1 MSDDDQ
7 SDKQYEASQKK
18 LDDARKKGEIAKSND
33 LITAAA
39 YAGLLLALVAFGS
52 GPFLQAATGLRGLL
66 DHADRL
72 SALALDGGVQPVMGG
87 ILLPVVTAMAA
98 WFALP
103 IGLAVLA
110 ILAQRAFVVAPSKI
124 APKLSRIS
132 PITGAK
138 NKFGR
143 QGLFEF
149 AKSLAKLTLYS
160 LVLGLYLTSQKE
172 QILTSVTLSPGQVL
186 AELGRVVTRLLAIV
200 LAIATGLGV
209 LDYLFQYAE
218 HQRKNR
224 MSRKEMTD
232 EMKSS
237 EGDPTMKQR
246 RRQKGIDLAM
256 NQMLKD
262 VPEASVIVVNPTH
275 YAVALKWAA
284 VAGTAPVCVA
294 KGTDEIAARI
304 REVATEHGIPIHSDP
319 PTARALFA
327 TTDIGHEIAPDHYRA
342 VAAAI
347 RFAEDMR
354 RRMKGRQ

>member
-1 MSDDDQ
+1 MSDEDQ
-7 SDKQYEASQKK
+7 SDKQHEASQKK

-33 LITAAA
+33 LITAAS
-39 YAGLLLALVAFGS
+39 YAGLLLALVALGS
-52 GPFLQAATGLRGLL
+52 GPFLQTATGLRGLL
-66 DHADRL
+66 DHADPL
-72 SALALDGGVQPVMGG
+72 AAQALTGSAQPVLRGV
-87 ILLPVVTAMAA
+87 LWPVVTAMAA

-103 IGLAVLA
+103 MGLAMLSIA
-110 ILAQRAFVVAPSKI
+110 AQRAFVI
-124 APKLSRIS
+124 APTKIEPKWSRVS

-149 AKSLAKLTLYS
+149 VKSFAKLLLYS
-160 LVLGLYLTSQKE
+160 AVLGLYLASQKDR
-172 QILTSVTLSPGQVL
+172 ILMSVTLSPGQVL
-186 AELGRVVTRLLAIV
+186 AELGHVLTRLLSIV
-200 LAIATGLGV
+200 LAIAFSIGIV
-209 LDYLFQYAE
+209 DYLFQYAE

-246 RRQKGIDLAM
+246 RRQKGVDLAM
-256 NQMLKD
+256 NRMLAD
-262 VPEASVIVVNPTH
+262 VPYASVVVVNPTH
-275 YAVALKWAA
+275 YAVALKWTV

-294 KGTDEIAARI
+294 KGADEIAARI
-304 REVATEHGIPIHSDP
+304 REIARDNNIPIHSDP

-327 TTDIGHEIAPDHYRA
+327 TTRIGQEIAPDHYRA

-354 RRMKGRQ
+354 RRMKGRR

>member
-1 MSDDDQ
+1 MSEEDQ
-7 SDKQYEASQKK
+7 SDKQHEASQKK

-33 LITAAA
+33 LITAAS
-39 YAGLLLALVAFGS
+39 YAGLLLALVALGS
-52 GPFLQAATGLRGLL
+52 GPFLSAATSLRGLL

-87 ILLPVVTAMAA
+87 ILLPVAGAMAA
-98 WFALP
+98 WFTLP
-103 IGLAVLA
+103 AGLALLC
-110 ILAQRAFVVAPSKI
+110 ILAQRAFVLAPTKI

-149 AKSLAKLTLYS
+149 AKSFAKLMLYS
-160 LVLGLYLTSQKE
+160 TVLGVYLLSQKDR
-172 QILTSVTLSPGQVL
+172 IVASTTLSAGQVVV
-186 AELGRVVTRLLAIV
+186 ELGRMMTTLLGIV
-200 LAIATGLGV
+200 LCIAAALGIV
-209 LDYLFQYAE
+209 DYLFQHAE

-232 EMKSS
+232 EAKSS
-237 EGDPTMKQR
+237 EGDPAMKQR

-256 NQMLKD
+256 NQMLQD

-284 VAGTAPVCVA
+284 AAGTAPVCVA

-304 REVATEHGIPIHSDP
+304 REVATEHAIPIHSDP

-327 TTDIGHEIAPDHYRA
+327 TTEIGQEIAPDHYRA

-347 RFAEDMR
+347 RFADDMR
-354 RRMKGRQ
+354 RRMRGRR